1 MNTVLRTAILAV
13 LVLPTMSAQATSI
26 DITGLYN
33 TGEGLSQGQVDP
45 NYAFT
50 YSGTGAPF
58 TGKNPAYVQASTGGV
73 SPINGLW
80 VASNSPVS
88 NWITPSIYNGNY
100 DNQGS
105 DFGGTKNGV
114 YTYTTTFTESG
125 STPSLSGN
133 FTADNEVTA
142 LLNGNVIGIAS
153 APYGFAWRS
162 WFTFGTSD
170 ASDFVINGTNT
181 LQFVVTN
188 FGGPTGLLV
197 DMQTPLGLVPTPIPI
212 LTPPPISTTPT
223 STTPL
228 PAAVWMVGSALAAGF
243 PMFRRKQNIT

>member
-45 NYAFT
+45 NYTIA
-50 YSGTGAPF
+50 YLGTGAG
-58 TGKNPAYVQASTGGV
+58 TNPSYVQFANGWGV
-73 SPINGLW
+73 WPLDVW
-80 VASNSPVS
+80 VASKSPAS
-88 NWITPSIYNGNY
+88 NWISPSP
-100 DNQGS
+100 S
-105 DFGGTKNGV
+105 AGTYYG
-114 YTYTTTFTESG
+114 YESFTYTTTFTESG
-125 STPSLSGN
+125 SNPSLSGN

-153 APYGFAWRS
+153 APYGYTWGS

-170 ASDFVINGTNT
+170 ATDFVINGTNT

-243 PMFRRKQNIT
+243 PMFRRKQNIA